1 MGNSTHQFSVLH
13 QRRTAH
19 PLHDTAG
26 GGKQG
31 RVGDA
36 QGQVA
41 IGILPAAAHPLNAHG
56 VMLGGAAREGR
67 PQLGIA
73 GVYLARR
80 GDGQHRPDILCRG
93 GPAAIQAGGIVAR
106 HDAENVR

>member
-1 MGNSTHQFSVLH
+1 MDNDN
-13 QRRTAH
+13 
-19 PLHDTAG
+19 PLLQKAADLYRGLRFTMKYRG
-26 GGKQG
+26 
-31 RVGDA
+31 V
-36 QGQVA
+36 
-41 IGILPAAAHPLNAHG
+41 GILPAAAHPLNAHG
-56 VMLGGAAREGR
+56 VVLGGAAREGR